1 MDIRRMPIEHPS
13 AWRADDITRDRS
25 WIVTLA
31 PAMVAELE
39 GAADRALAR
48 GLSVG
53 DFDPRDIPVP
63 LTQTALDRCLDDVRN
78 GRGFVLLRGLPIE
91 RYDLETC
98 KLLYWILIARLGTP
112 VTQNLAGELMARI
125 ADFGFDV
132 NQLNVKPSQ
141 TSAEQRPHSDPA
153 DIVALLCISKPASGG
168 TSRIAS
174 SIAIYNEIL
183 ATHPEYLEP
192 LYRGF
197 HHDLRGDASAD
208 SPYGVT
214 PRPIPVYRWH
224 RGVLSCVFNAST
236 IKDAERRMPHRVP
249 EAEMRAVDAIV
260 DLARDDRFR
269 VDMEFQPGDIQ
280 LLNNHTCLHW
290 RTAFIDDAE
299 HRRLLLRF
307 WMNTPGARPIDPEM
321 AAGYITGART
331 GVALPR

>member
-1 MDIRRMPIEHPS
+1 MKLQRIEHPS
-13 AWRADDITRDRS
+13 AWRSDDIARDRS
-25 WIVTLA
+25 WIVTLT
-31 PAMVAELE
+31 PGMIAEME
-39 GAADRALAR
+39 AA
-48 GLSVG
+48 VG
-53 DFDPRDIPVP
+53 DAKTRGWSAGGFDPRDTPIP
-63 LTQTALDRCLDDVRN
+63 LTQTVLDRCIDDVHH

-132 NQLNVKPSQ
+132 AQLNVKPSR

-153 DIVALLCISKPASGG
+153 DIVALLCISRPASGG

-183 ATHPEYLEP
+183 ATHPEHLET
-192 LYRGF
+192 LHRGF
-197 HHDLRGDASAD
+197 HHDLRGDAAAD
-208 SPYGVT
+208 SPFGVT
-214 PRPIPVYRWH
+214 PRPIPIFRTQD
-224 RGVLSCVFNAST
+224 GVLSCVFNAST

-249 EAEMRAVDAIV
+249 EEEMRAVDAIV
-260 DLARDDRFR
+260 DLARDNRFR

-280 LLNNHTCLHW
+280 LLNNYTCLHW
-290 RTAFIDDAE
+290 RAAFTDDAD

-331 GVALPR
+331 GVALSR

>member
-1 MDIRRMPIEHPS
+1 MEIRRARIDHPS
-13 AWRADDITRDRS
+13 AWRAGDIARDRS
-25 WIVTLA
+25 WIVTLT
-31 PAMVAELE
+31 PAMIDELE
-39 GAADRALAR
+39 AAVGQAMER
-48 GLSVG
+48 GWRVG
-53 DFDPRDIPVP
+53 DFDPRDIPIP
-63 LTQTALDRCLDDVRN
+63 LTQTMLDRCLGAVQY
-78 GRGFVLLRGLPIE
+78 GRGFVVLRGLPIE

-112 VTQNLAGELMARI
+112 VTQTLAGELMARI

-132 NQLNVKPSQ
+132 NRLNVKPSQ

-153 DIVALLCISKPASGG
+153 DIVALLCVSRPVSGG

-174 SIAIYNEIL
+174 SIAIHNEIL
-183 ATHPEYLEP
+183 ATHPEYLEA

-208 SPYGVT
+208 SPFGVT
-214 PRPIPVYRWH
+214 PFPIPVYRWYD
-224 RGVLSCVFNAST
+224 GVLSCVFNAST

-249 EAEMRAVDAIV
+249 EADMRAVDAIV

-290 RTAFIDDAE
+290 RTAFRDDAE

-307 WMNTPGARPIDPEM
+307 WLNTPGTRPIDPEM

-331 GVALPR
+331 GVALTR